1 MIPRYKN
8 KKISEIW
15 STDNK
20 LKVWLGVE
28 LAHLSA
34 LNSNI
39 VDKTIN
45 QREYD
50 TIVDNIKIDKNRWK
64 EIESETKHDFQAF
77 IQMLEESIPDNS
89 GRWIHYGLTSSD
101 VLDTTLT
108 ILCKYSLK
116 EISNYC
122 ASCIYY
128 VNQLINRQE
137 SGSPVLARTHGKVA
151 EVQKYEDV
159 FSRWRELLRRAY
171 DEVTK
176 AQKSVNKGKLSGPT
190 GNYTTNSILNENV
203 ALNVLGLRSLKA
215 SQIIPRDVYLD
226 YFYSIL
232 KVMLAVE
239 KISYDIRMYSIDG
252 INEMSEHFS
261 YGQKGSSAMPH
272 KKNPVGSENLCGM
285 ARLYKSYF
293 QVAIDNCFTLF
304 ERDLSNSAPER
315 IIFKDSAHVA
325 CYSLERL
332 TNIIKNLVI
341 EDKNAMNNIEKYNRR
356 ITSQTLMNDLIKDG
370 KDRKEAH
377 DIAQTKTTEY
387 LL

>member
-20 LKVWLGVE
+20 LNVWLGVE

-50 TIVDNIKIDKNRWK
+50 TIVDNIKIDKDRWK
-64 EIESETKHDFQAF
+64 EIEAETKHDFQAF
-77 IQMLEESIPDNS
+77 VQMLEESIPDNS

-101 VLDTTLT
+101 VLDTSLT
-108 ILCKYSLK
+108 IMCRYSLK
-116 EISNYC
+116 EIASHC

-128 VNQLINRQE
+128 IRQLINRVDSDE
-137 SGSPVLARTHGKVA
+137 SILARTHGKAA
-151 EVQKYEDV
+151 EIQTYKNV
-159 FSRWRELLRRAY
+159 FSRWRDQLRRAY

-176 AQKSVNKGKLSGPT
+176 AQKTVNKGKLSGPS
-190 GNYTTNSILNENV
+190 GNYSTNSILNENV
-203 ALNVLGLRSLKA
+203 ALNVLGLRSTNS

-239 KISYDIRMYSIDG
+239 KIAYDIRIYSLDG
-252 INEMSEHFS
+252 INEMSEYFS
-261 YGQKGSSAMPH
+261 HGQKGSSAMPH

-304 ERDLSNSAPER
+304 ERDLSNSGPER

-332 TNIIKNLVI
+332 SNIIKNLVI
-341 EDKNAMNNIEKYNRR
+341 ENKNASMNIQRYSDR
-356 ITSQTLMNDLIKDG
+356 INSQIIMNSLIKEG
-370 KDRKEAH
+370 KTRKEAH
-377 DIAQTKTTEY
+377 DLAQTKTT
-387 LL
+387 